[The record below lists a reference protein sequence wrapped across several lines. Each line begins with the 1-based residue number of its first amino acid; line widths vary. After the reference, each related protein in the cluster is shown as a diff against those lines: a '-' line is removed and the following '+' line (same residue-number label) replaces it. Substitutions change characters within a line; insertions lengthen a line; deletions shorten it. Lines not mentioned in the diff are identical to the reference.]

1 MTTSRR
7 KARTVALQVL
17 FEVDCTGH
25 DLSVTLDRAIQTGM
39 TMEGRS
45 LARSIAEGVD
55 TNRTRLDEIIAQHAP
70 TWPVEQLS
78 GIDRTI
84 LRIAIFEIL
93 MNNNSTPP
101 KAAANEAV
109 ELSKAFGGEKIHR
122 FINGVLGAVIGEA
135 SSEKRAPIP
144 GRF

>member
-1 MTTSRR
+1 MATSRR

-25 DLSVTLDRAIQTGM
+25 DLGVTLERASQTGL
-39 TMEGRS
+39 TTEGRA
-45 LARSIAEGVD
+45 LARAIAEGVD
-55 TNRTRLDEIIAQHAP
+55 ANRGKLDEIIAQHAP
-70 TWPVEQLS
+70 NWPVDQLS

-93 MNNNSTPP
+93 MNNDRTPP

-122 FINGVLGAVIGEA
+122 FINGVLGAVIGGA
-135 SSEKRAPIP
+135 SSEKGTPIP